1 MTLTVRIELRTL
13 RPEENAFRKSGK
25 IMISVGLIYL
35 SITVDFVFLV
45 PLCDLNLIKTFTDSI
60 HPSL

>member
-45 PLCDLNLIKTFTDSI
+45 P
-60 HPSL
+60 